1 MTETVLG
8 IMAGS
13 WAVLMA
19 VSPILQIRQIL
30 RMRSSREVSIPYFV
44 VLIVGF
50 LLWIAYGVAIENP
63 ALIIPNS
70 VATVVGVTT
79 IVVARHFR

>member
-30 RMRSSREVSIPYFV
+30 RMRSSKEVSIPYFV

-50 LLWIAYGVAIENP
+50 LLWIAYGIAIENA

-70 VATVVGVTT
+70 VATVIGIMT
-79 IVVARHFR
+79 IVVARRFR